1 MYFLYTTYYKMWIWN
16 KALTSVI
23 SLSMLVSP
31 SKCSV
36 NTLPN
41 PFDIKPENLENVESN
56 NLETSEIPNILE
68 VQESTNK
75 EISVCLTTDNEESF
89 THTKVLES
97 ITDPRN
103 TVLEFPLSQLFQK
116 YWNRP
121 HPLAVRWIDKNLTSL
136 LWEHWIE
143 ELSDSIPQKLSPREE
158 KITSATQ
165 YEAWDTLRFSLIDPL
180 LQWVFPQKLSQQL
193 KEDWFETFSD
203 SDAPDLSK
211 NIKENQNSESVDKKS
226 DFVYDIVVK
235 KLPSWEWVMGLYRD
249 WELFMATYVSVWLPV
264 VWTKYWKR
272 SAKTKRWQF
281 KMIKEDP
288 YYYSRKYKSPMPCW
302 INFDEWWFWFHQWK
316 VRSRNREWIIKR
328 WFPASHGC
336 IRLPWVY
343 ASSLYSLV
351 KCRKHVDVFI
361 SKKLYK

>member
-1 MYFLYTTYYKMWIWN
+1 MYFLYTTYYRMWIWS
-16 KALTSVI
+16 KALTSAI
-23 SLSMLVSP
+23 SLSMLVSS

-41 PFDIKPENLENVESN
+41 PFDIKPENLENVEPN
-56 NLETSEIPNILE
+56 NLEIPEIPNILE
-68 VQESTNK
+68 LQESTNK
-75 EISVCLTTDNEESF
+75 EISVCLMTDNEESF

-143 ELSDSIPQKLSPREE
+143 ELSDSISQKLSPRSE
-158 KITSATQ
+158 KITSETV
-165 YEAWDTLRFSLIDPL
+165 YETWDTLRFSLIDPL
-180 LQWVFPQKLSQQL
+180 LQWVFPQNLSQQL

-203 SDAPDLSK
+203 SDASDLSK
-211 NIKENQNSESVDKKS
+211 KIKENQNSENVDKKS

-249 WELFMATYVSVWLPV
+249 WELFMATYVSVWLNS
-264 VWTKYWKR
+264 R
-272 SAKTKRWQF
+272 KTKTWQF
-281 KMIKEDP
+281 EVLWTNP
-288 YYYSRKYKSPMPCW
+288 YYFSRKYKSPMSGW
-302 INFDEWWFWFHQWK
+302 VYYDEWWRWFHQGK
-316 VRSRNREWIIKR
+316 VRSRIKDWKVMR
-328 WFPASHGC
+328 WVPASHGC
-336 IRLPWVY
+336 IRLPSVY
-343 ASSLYSLV
+343 ALALYSLV
-351 KCRKHVDVFI
+351 KGKKHVDVFI
-361 SKKLYK
+361 SKNLYK

>member
-1 MYFLYTTYYKMWIWN
+1 MGLGN
-16 KALTSVI
+16 KI
-23 SLSMLVSP
+23 LVSLVSASLMWTSP
-31 SKCSV
+31 QCSADTKSRYM
-36 NTLPN
+36 NT
-41 PFDIKPENLENVESN
+41 DSTEIENLPERVPDI
-56 NLETSEIPNILE
+56 SEIPTVLE
-68 VQESTNK
+68 IQEDTK
-75 EISVCLTTDNEESF
+75 KSVSICLNTDSEESF

-97 ITDPRN
+97 VTDPRN

-121 HPLAVRWIDKNLTSL
+121 HPLAVRWIEKNLTSL

-165 YEAWDTLRFSLIDPL
+165 YEVWDTLRFSLIDPL
-180 LQWVFPQKLSQQL
+180 LQWVFPKNLSQQL

-249 WELFMATYVSVWLPV
+249 WELFMATYVSVWLNSRR
-264 VWTKYWKR
+264 TK
-272 SAKTKRWQF
+272 TWQF
-281 KMIKEDP
+281 EVLWTNP
-288 YYYSRKYKSPMPCW
+288 YYFSRKYKSPMSGW
-302 INFDEWWFWFHQWK
+302 VYYDEWWRWFHQWK
-316 VRSRNREWIIKR
+316 VRSRNREWVIKR

-336 IRLPWVY
+336 IRLPGVY
-343 ASSLYSLV
+343 ALSLYSLV
-351 KCRKHVDVFI
+351 KGKKHVDVFI
-361 SKKLYK
+361 SKNLYEAEK